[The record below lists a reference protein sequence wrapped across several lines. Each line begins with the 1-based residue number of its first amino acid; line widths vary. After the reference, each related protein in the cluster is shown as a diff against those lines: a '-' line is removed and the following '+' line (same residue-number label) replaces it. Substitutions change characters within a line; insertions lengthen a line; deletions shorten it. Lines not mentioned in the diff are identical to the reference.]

1 MNLNDI
7 ASYTSPASGRAFLH
21 LPVKVKGMVF
31 MKSKEK
37 EEQKNGCFGCLGC
50 LGIIFIIMIIFGA
63 CGAIFGDEEASAP
76 EEEIVQG
83 EPEAVETD
91 EEQKEQSAAAL
102 VEKEKQ
108 EKEAEAKEKAEAEKK
123 EKEEA
128 ERIAKEEAEKE
139 EAQKEALAN
148 SDKECGDF
156 STTEEVLVF
165 WYENSYSAENDPHD
179 LDVDND
185 GLPCEASQSEYD
197 SANGDSSST
206 TDSSDVTEDAPTSTP
221 SSSIYYDN
229 CTAVRDAGAD
239 PIRVGDP
246 GYGTHL
252 DRDEDG
258 IGCE

>member
-1 MNLNDI
+1 
-7 ASYTSPASGRAFLH
+7 
-21 LPVKVKGMVF
+21 
-31 MKSKEK
+31 MKNKEK

-63 CGAIFGDEEASAP
+63 CGAIFGDEEASTP
-76 EEEIVQG
+76 EAEIVQE
-83 EPEAVETD
+83 EPEASETD
-91 EEQKEQSAAAL
+91 EEQKEQAAAAL

-108 EKEAEAKEKAEAEKK
+108 DKEAEAEVEKK

-128 ERIAKEEAEKE
+128 ERIAKE
-139 EAQKEALAN
+139 EALAN

-156 STTEEVLVF
+156 STTEEVLAF
-165 WYENSYSAENDPHD
+165 WYENGYSADNDPHD

-185 GLPCEASQSEYD
+185 GLPCEVSQSEYNTAD
-197 SANGDSSST
+197 GDSSNN
-206 TDSSDVTEDAPTSTP
+206 TDSTDVTEDAPTSTP

-229 CTAVRDAGAD
+229 CTAVREAGAD
-239 PIRVGDP
+239 PIRLGDS